1 MMKKVISASRRTD
14 LVAFFPEWF
23 ATVLKQKEA
32 KVHGP
37 SGHTYTV
44 NLSPDVI
51 HSFVLWSKNF
61 ENVIEN
67 RAGLKDLLQKYDQIY
82 CHFTI
87 TGLGDTFIERGV
99 PPYQTSLGTEKRK
112 GERPTMVFFIWILRK
127 RKNWRMPVFLFGW
140 LESGGSICILA
151 VRTFFQ
157 KFPESCPPP
166 VSMVLFSKNS
176 ILTERMSPS
185 LKIGRNGLNAAA
197 QNQSISGVM
206 PSFVPTVVFT
216 VMPTPKSS
224 LNYPGSHIF
233 FGDVISCPVNGRG
246 SNRVESLHRVKAT
259 DGLVVVASYR
269 GNGLKEADSL
279 DDLVRRCPVTNQISK
294 EEVMIDFSFL
304 CEFEEGQEG
313 FHIPVNICENEIS
326 HS

>member
-99 PPYQTSLGTEKRK
+99 PPYQTSLLQLGDLLKIVGMPNRVTIRFDPIVYWKEGDEVCTNLRIFEKIAPLIHKNGIKDIRISFAQWYRK
-112 GERPTMVFFIWILRK
+112 AKRRAANHGFLYMDPPKAQKLEDARFLVRVAREWGLNLYSCSQDFLSEIPGIL
-127 RKNWRMPVFLFGW
+127 P
-140 LESGGSICILA
+140 SSCIDGS
-151 VRTFFQ
+151 FFQ
-157 KFPESCPPP
+157 KLHPNREDVSITKDRTQRAECRCTESVDIGSYAQFCPHSCLYCYANP
-166 VSMVLFSKNS
+166 
-176 ILTERMSPS
+176 
-185 LKIGRNGLNAAA
+185 KI
-197 QNQSISGVM
+197 
-206 PSFVPTVVFT
+206 
-216 VMPTPKSS
+216 
-224 LNYPGSHIF
+224 
-233 FGDVISCPVNGRG
+233 
-246 SNRVESLHRVKAT
+246 
-259 DGLVVVASYR
+259 
-269 GNGLKEADSL
+269 
-279 DDLVRRCPVTNQISK
+279 
-294 EEVMIDFSFL
+294 
-304 CEFEEGQEG
+304 
-313 FHIPVNICENEIS
+313 
-326 HS
+326 